1 MKRMFSYISKN
12 KGFTLIELLIVVSII
27 GILSSLLLSNFISVR
42 QRTRDGVRKNALGSI
57 QTALEIYRSDNGSY
71 PSLLANCPTL
81 GDKVKFM
88 DTSCDTSTYMEIV
101 PKDPL
106 GGNHPDYSYT
116 SSLDR
121 TTYTLIACLEN
132 SKDADKDPSPTPSIC
147 PNDNTFTK
155 KNP

>member
-1 MKRMFSYISKN
+1 
-12 KGFTLIELLIVVSII
+12 
-27 GILSSLLLSNFISVR
+27 
-42 QRTRDGVRKNALGSI
+42 
-57 QTALEIYRSDNGSY
+57 
-71 PSLLANCPTL
+71 
-81 GDKVKFM
+81 M

-155 KNP
+155 KKPIIFLIYIIFLAKNIFIKYINQISKLDLR